1 VTLYQAAWGDN
12 KEAAVSIGGNMK
24 IQANETYDIV
34 ALLSEDKQVRVTYIK
49 SDLGFTTESLKKYIT
64 SLYRR
69 GYGYRIIQRKMAD
82 GRPLTPI
89 QNLHYYH
96 DTEPVLR
103 AGNVP
108 GHKVLAMIEEY
119 HREYEEQG
127 YTIVRSQTIDYSR
140 EAVEVDNE
148 DEVIEVG
155 RVKYKL
161 APEFELS
168 VANALEIAAVA
179 VEAGIKQ
186 YQRGRQ
192 EMYNEFLAYFNP
204 ATASSFP
211 KP

>member
-1 VTLYQAAWGDN
+1 
-12 KEAAVSIGGNMK
+12 MK

-34 ALLSEDKQVRVTYIK
+34 ALLSEDKQAHVTYIK
-49 SDLGFTTESLKKYIT
+49 SDIDFTAETLRNYIESH
-64 SLYRR
+64 YRR
-69 GYGYRIIQRKMAD
+69 GAGSKRIQLKIDK
-82 GRPLTPI
+82 GIKLTAV

-119 HREYEEQG
+119 HREYEAQG

-140 EAVEVDNE
+140 EVVEVD
-148 DEVIEVG
+148 EVREVG

-161 APEFELS
+161 APDFELS
-168 VANALEIAAVA
+168 VADALEIAAVA